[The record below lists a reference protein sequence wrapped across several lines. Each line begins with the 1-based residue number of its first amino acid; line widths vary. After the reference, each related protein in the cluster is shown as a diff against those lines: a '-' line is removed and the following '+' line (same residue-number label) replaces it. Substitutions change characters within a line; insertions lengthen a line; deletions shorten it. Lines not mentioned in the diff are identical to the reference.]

1 LTLELSNLAP
11 RARAAASARAG
22 HADMSGTFTWNS
34 AAATHVGYVRQ
45 VNEDA
50 LCERP
55 DIGLWA
61 VADGLGGHSSGDLA
75 SQMVVAGLM
84 RLKSHSQLS
93 LMVDFIEHSLLESN
107 DRLTKLAAGQ
117 QTIGSTVVALTV
129 VDAFAAYLW
138 VGDSR
143 LYRYRDGQ
151 LRQLT
156 TDHSQVER
164 YIEQGVLL
172 RANAAAHP
180 QGHLL
185 TRAIGA
191 RQQLRVDVDVCALRS
206 GDRFLLCSDGLDK
219 HLTHGEIAT
228 LCEHG
233 DAAALT
239 ATLLDLTLTRGAADN
254 VTLCV
259 VDIH

>member
-1 LTLELSNLAP
+1 VTKP
-11 RARAAASARAG
+11 
-22 HADMSGTFTWNS
+22 FTWNS

-61 VADGLGGHSSGDLA
+61 VADGLGGHSAGDVA
-75 SQMVVAGLM
+75 SSTVIAGLSK
-84 RLKSHSQLS
+84 LKPQSELS
-93 LMVDFIEHSLLESN
+93 LAVEFIEHSLLDANE
-107 DRLTKLAAGQ
+107 RLLKLGAGEH
-117 QTIGSTVVALTV
+117 TIGSTVVTLAIV
-129 VDAFAAYLW
+129 GHFAAYLW
-138 VGDSR
+138 VDDSR
-143 LYRYRDGQ
+143 LYRYREGM

-156 TDHSQVER
+156 TDHSKVEHF
-164 YIEQGVLL
+164 IERGLL
-172 RANAAAHP
+172 PRQNASAHP

-191 RQQLRVDVDVCALRS
+191 RTELYVDVDVCTLQS

-219 HLTHGEIAT
+219 HVMTEELAAQ
-228 LCEHG
+228 CAHG
-233 DAAALT
+233 DAAALV
-239 ATLLDLTLTRGAADN
+239 ASLLDLTLSRGAADN

-259 VDIH
+259 VDIE